1 MSVARDEFGQPVG
14 EWSDFDLDLL
24 AILEE
29 VASTDVDPFRSLAAY
44 MADIKDLFAA
54 RREETTP

>member
-1 MSVARDEFGQPVG
+1 MSVVRDEFGQPDG
-14 EWSDFDLDLL
+14 DWSDFDLDLL

-44 MADIKDLFAA
+44 MADIKDLFAT
-54 RREETTP
+54 RGEEET